1 MQFIT
6 FRVLINRIKAI
17 SFMMKDKRVPKRKKL
32 LVILGVA
39 YLFSPLRL
47 IPPVLFPVRY
57 IDSIII
63 WIWILWYLRDT
74 LDTYW
79 KGEKVLDLSKKYKK
93 KDVIDDVDFEVKE

>member
-6 FRVLINRIKAI
+6 FQVLFNRIKAI
-17 SFMMKDKRVPKRKKL
+17 SAMMKDKRVPKRKKL
-32 LVILGVA
+32 LVIVGII
-39 YLFSPLRL
+39 YLLSPFTLV
-47 IPPVLFPVRY
+47 PPVLFPVRHV
-57 IDSIII
+57 DGIILC
-63 WIWILWYLRDT
+63 IWILWHLRDT